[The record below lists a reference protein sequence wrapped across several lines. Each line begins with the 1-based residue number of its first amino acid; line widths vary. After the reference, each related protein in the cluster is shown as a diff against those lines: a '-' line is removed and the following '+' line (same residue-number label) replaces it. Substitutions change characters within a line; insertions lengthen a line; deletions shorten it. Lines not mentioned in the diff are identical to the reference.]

1 MGRPRGWMV
10 TLTGRP
16 AMRSPGRP
24 PVRRD
29 VERGFWMKIAEGLS
43 SEEAAIACGVSGPVG
58 VRWFRERG
66 GMPSIQLT
74 PLSGRYLSFAERE
87 DIALLRGQGLAV
99 RAIARTLG
107 RIDGKRVPGPEVR
120 FIGRRHGRRAD
131 RRWATSWSPE
141 QISNRL
147 RLDFPEDAT
156 MRISHEAIYQ
166 ALFIQGRGALKRELV
181 ACLRTGRALRV
192 PRART

>member
-1 MGRPRGWMV
+1 MGRRPGWMA

-29 VERGFWMKIAEGLS
+29 VERGFWVKIAEGLS

-87 DIALLRGQGLAV
+87 DIALFRGQGLGV
-99 RAIARTLG
+99 RAIARKLG
-107 RIDGKRVPGPEVR
+107 RPP
-120 FIGRRHGRRAD
+120 
-131 RRWATSWSPE
+131 
-141 QISNRL
+141 
-147 RLDFPEDAT
+147 LDDLT
-156 MRISHEAIYQ
+156 
-166 ALFIQGRGALKRELV
+166 
-181 ACLRTGRALRV
+181 
-192 PRART
+192 

>member
-99 RAIARTLG
+99 RAIAGTLG
-107 RIDGKRVPGPEVR
+107 RFPSRIPVD
-120 FIGRRHGRRAD
+120 RRAMPARGAGRRA
-131 RRWATSWSPE
+131 
-141 QISNRL
+141 
-147 RLDFPEDAT
+147 
-156 MRISHEAIYQ
+156 
-166 ALFIQGRGALKRELV
+166 
-181 ACLRTGRALRV
+181 
-192 PRART
+192 